1 MSSDE
6 SLIIISHNFNVQTAV
21 ASENLKQTVSSVRW
35 NDTHW
40 NFDVTTVFYQ
50 FSSQTWWTDKP

>member
-50 FSSQTWWTDKP
+50 FSSQTW